1 LGGPAGGLA
10 WEGLGPRRVTCSE
23 RQVSDVK
30 GPWAGRPVATPGGV
44 LPPRRITWSERQV
57 RGVNG
62 PRARGP
68 SLGGGPSGNALSR
81 KVLKCRVLPRR

>member
-44 LPPRRITWSERQV
+44 LPPEGS
-57 RGVNG
+57 RGLS
-62 PRARGP
+62 AR
-68 SLGGGPSGNALSR
+68 
-81 KVLKCRVLPRR
+81 